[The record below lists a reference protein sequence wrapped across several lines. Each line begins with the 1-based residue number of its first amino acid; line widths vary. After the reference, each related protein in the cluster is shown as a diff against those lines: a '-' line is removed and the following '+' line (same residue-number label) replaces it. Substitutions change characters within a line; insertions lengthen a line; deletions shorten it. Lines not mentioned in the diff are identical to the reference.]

1 MDVKS
6 YTHVRQNLAGV
17 MDEICASREPVVVT
31 RQNAASVVMMSLDE
45 FNAMEETM
53 HLLRSPRNAERLL
66 KSIANADAGRVEPK
80 GLLPDE

>member
-31 RQNAASVVMMSLDE
+31 RQNASSVVMMSLDE
-45 FNAMEETM
+45 FNAMEETL
-53 HLLRSPRNAERLL
+53 HLLRSPRNADELL
-66 KSIANADAGRVEPK
+66 KSIAEIEAGRVVERD
-80 GLLPDE
+80 LLPDQ